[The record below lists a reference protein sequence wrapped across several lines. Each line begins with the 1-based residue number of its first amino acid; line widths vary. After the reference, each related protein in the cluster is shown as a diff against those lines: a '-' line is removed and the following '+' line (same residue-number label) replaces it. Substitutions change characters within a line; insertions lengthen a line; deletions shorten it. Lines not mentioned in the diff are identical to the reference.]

1 VEHCQLNTLDET
13 DVDVLVGHD
22 GSEGRIV
29 EDEVDAEE
37 PVSLRL
43 DLANTGAD
51 EREAYAVLAREPG
64 IETAYGT
71 IRCALRSGGGRSP
84 STRAAPPMPDSARI
98 SRRLI
103 FGLVSAKCI
112 SALGTD

>member
-1 VEHCQLNTLDET
+1 MEHCQLNTLDET

-64 IETAYGT
+64 T
-71 IRCALRSGGGRSP
+71 RLRTDDPLRFAQWRRPVP

-98 SRRLI
+98 SL
-103 FGLVSAKCI
+103 
-112 SALGTD
+112 D